1 MGQGRSF
8 AAFYFKDGRML
19 AVDAVNKPQEFM
31 LAKRVIAN
39 GLAVD
44 RARLAD
50 EGTALRICSA
60 VDDLYCRAASAGIR
74 VPHEYRG

>member
-1 MGQGRSF
+1 
-8 AAFYFKDGRML
+8 
-19 AVDAVNKPQEFM
+19 VNKPQEFM

-50 EGTALRICSA
+50 ETTALK
-60 VDDLYCRAASAGIR
+60 DLVST
-74 VPHEYRG
+74 